1 MKRQIWINKFEN
13 GNEWSVIPFQIFHTR
28 DKLYKK
34 ASARYSTLLTPPKRE
49 SKNMG
54 IAMSTIDANSTNSAA
69 HATISS
75 KQLRLLYY
83 NIKIKEVCYKL
94 TRQHIQQ

>member
-1 MKRQIWINKFEN
+1 MERQIWINKIEK
-13 GNEWSVIPFQIFHTR
+13 GNERREIPFQIFHAR

-34 ASARYSTLLTPPKRE
+34 ASGRYYTLLTPPKRE

-83 NIKIKEVCYKL
+83 NIKINEVCYKL
-94 TRQHIQQ
+94 TRQHI

>member
-1 MKRQIWINKFEN
+1 MERQVWINKIEN

-34 ASARYSTLLTPPKRE
+34 ANGRYSTLLTPPKRE

-69 HATISS
+69 QATISS

-83 NIKIKEVCYKL
+83 NIKQKEVCYKL
-94 TRQHIQQ
+94 ARQHIQQ